1 MILLA
6 APQYQVTLFFLPV
19 PVVLK
24 LWVVVLVLSE
34 AKLFLLSNMRGAYGI
49 VECPTCFCV
58 LLVPLEQRAMG
69 IILWFTCS
77 LRAIGTVQCIWDC
90 GAWSE
95 QQGWEGKHK
104 AHQKGNCI
112 SNDALKI

>member
-49 VECPTCFCV
+49 VECPNCFCV
-58 LLVPLEQRAMG
+58 LLVLHLFNNVVFYVYLCLGFMLT
-69 IILWFTCS
+69 I
-77 LRAIGTVQCIWDC
+77 
-90 GAWSE
+90 
-95 QQGWEGKHK
+95 
-104 AHQKGNCI
+104 
-112 SNDALKI
+112 